1 MLRSSSRMAPRIR
14 VAAYR
19 AKGTP
24 RSASKPWAA
33 WTRAVRPAEVRSS
46 RFTWAGTRTIVSRT
60 TWPTRAMWLSI
71 SSSLVGFCFAGHG
84 RIVNRD
90 IPCLG

>member
-33 WTRAVRPAEVRSS
+33 CTRAVRPAEVRSS

-71 SSSLVGFCFAGHG
+71 SSSLVGFGFAGHG
-84 RIVNRD
+84 RIVSRA
-90 IPCLG
+90 IPFLG